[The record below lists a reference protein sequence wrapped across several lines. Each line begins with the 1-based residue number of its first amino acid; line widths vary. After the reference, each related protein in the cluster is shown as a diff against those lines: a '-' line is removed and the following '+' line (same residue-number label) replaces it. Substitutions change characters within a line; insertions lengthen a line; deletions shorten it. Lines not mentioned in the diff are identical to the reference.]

1 MAQHIDIEVVP
12 GPDRP
17 VVVKSATAPTGVE
30 TLAREVGRLNR
41 GRHPGVVEVL
51 AAGDGRLELA
61 WVGSHTLETTRLSVP
76 AAAAVLAA
84 VAVTVADLHGLGLV
98 HGRLDP
104 SHVILGGDG
113 RPVLCGLRGPSPG
126 EPEPGPAE
134 DVAAVGR
141 LIDHLLGPD
150 AEPEPIP
157 DRRWARRPWSGYHR
171 RTLQLLADRATHD
184 DPARRPTAR
193 ALANAIVEAVPEARL
208 VPRAP
213 ADEPEQTEEPG
224 RTGTQMGPPDRAGDQ
239 ADPKPA
245 VLTPRT
251 TAPTSP
257 PPAAPPNDPGAQGPH
272 PGADGQEEPAG
283 PDPLRAGP
291 FLPASTRPAPPTRD
305 QSSPPDLSYPD
316 PTDPA
321 PIESPPPM
329 AGLQPTDPVTT
340 ILGLR
345 VEPEIPSPPS
355 LPGER
360 LGPGRA
366 GPGRAHPDRADRA
379 DRAAAERLAPG
390 PAPRSPSSVRRTGQ
404 PSSRLRTVLVAGASV
419 AVLAV
424 AASRLG
430 RDSPASV
437 APLPADASAAPA
449 PATGTAPDAPV
460 DPDRSPAPGAEP
472 DADPVHPALTTPS
485 APPAPS
491 TSSASPAP
499 SAMPPTS
506 RDTHTRP
513 AGGGEVITRAG
524 ARFGVGDPG
533 DVVTV
538 GDWDCDGTATPGV
551 VRPTTGEVFLFDRWA
566 EPGVPVTVTAAL
578 RLEGARQLVAP
589 GEGCR
594 SGLLLADGTVVAV
607 DAGPDG
613 WTTEVTR

>member
-1 MAQHIDIEVVP
+1 M
-12 GPDRP
+12 
-17 VVVKSATAPTGVE
+17 
-30 TLAREVGRLNR
+30 
-41 GRHPGVVEVL
+41 
-51 AAGDGRLELA
+51 
-61 WVGSHTLETTRLSVP
+61 
-76 AAAAVLAA
+76 
-84 VAVTVADLHGLGLV
+84 
-98 HGRLDP
+98 
-104 SHVILGGDG
+104 
-113 RPVLCGLRGPSPG
+113 
-126 EPEPGPAE
+126 
-134 DVAAVGR
+134 
-141 LIDHLLGPD
+141 
-150 AEPEPIP
+150 
-157 DRRWARRPWSGYHR
+157 
-171 RTLQLLADRATHD
+171 
-184 DPARRPTAR
+184 
-193 ALANAIVEAVPEARL
+193 
-208 VPRAP
+208 
-213 ADEPEQTEEPG
+213 
-224 RTGTQMGPPDRAGDQ
+224 
-239 ADPKPA
+239 
-245 VLTPRT
+245 
-251 TAPTSP
+251 
-257 PPAAPPNDPGAQGPH
+257 
-272 PGADGQEEPAG
+272 
-283 PDPLRAGP
+283 
-291 FLPASTRPAPPTRD
+291 
-305 QSSPPDLSYPD
+305 
-316 PTDPA
+316 
-321 PIESPPPM
+321 
-329 AGLQPTDPVTT
+329 
-340 ILGLR
+340 
-345 VEPEIPSPPS
+345 
-355 LPGER
+355 
-360 LGPGRA
+360 
-366 GPGRAHPDRADRA
+366 
-379 DRAAAERLAPG
+379 
-390 PAPRSPSSVRRTGQ
+390 RRTGQ

-437 APLPADASAAPA
+437 APLPADASAA